1 MGQIL
6 FYQSSIAMDA
16 TEVSA
21 EKKVGNDRYQAIEDE
36 YRSTTSTF
44 TRNRF
49 FFNNAIDILETL

>member
-6 FYQSSIAMDA
+6 FYQSSIEMDA

-36 YRSTTSTF
+36 YRSTTKH
-44 TRNRF
+44 
-49 FFNNAIDILETL
+49 IYPE

>member
-1 MGQIL
+1 
-6 FYQSSIAMDA
+6 MDA

-49 FFNNAIDILETL
+49 FFDNAIDVLETL